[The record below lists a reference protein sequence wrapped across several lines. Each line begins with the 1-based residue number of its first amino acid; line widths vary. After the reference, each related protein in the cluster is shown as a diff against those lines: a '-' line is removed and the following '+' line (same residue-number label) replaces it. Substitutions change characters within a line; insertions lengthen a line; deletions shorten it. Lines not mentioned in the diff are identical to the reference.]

1 MKKQPAIIAAI
12 SLLIGLGGG
21 FIIGRAY
28 TLSTHT
34 HDTAITGGNSE
45 SHQSSSDHSHG
56 ASDGE
61 HTHEA
66 IEVSGDK
73 APTVL
78 LKVTKDAK
86 SGWHVHLDTTN
97 YRFAPE
103 HANQENVVGEGH
115 GHLYVDGKMVSRL
128 YGPDY
133 HYNENFTGER
143 TFKVTL
149 NGNSHVEYKV
159 DGKPVAAEVTVK
171 GE

>member
-1 MKKQPAIIAAI
+1 MKKQTAVIAAI
-12 SLLIGLGGG
+12 SLLIGIGGG

-34 HDTAITGGNSE
+34 HDTAMTGGSGEN
-45 SHQSSSDHSHG
+45 HPHNAGDSHG
-56 ASDGE
+56 EGE
-61 HTHEA
+61 HAHEA
-66 IEVSGDK
+66 LEVSGDK

-86 SGWHVHLDTTN
+86 SGWWVHVDTIN

-103 HANQENVVGEGH
+103 HANQENVIGEGH

-133 HYNENFTGER
+133 HYNEEFTGER

-159 DGKPVAAEVTVK
+159 DGKPVVAEVTVK

>member
-1 MKKQPAIIAAI
+1 MKKQTAVIAAI
-12 SLLIGLGGG
+12 ALLIGLGGG

-34 HDTAITGGNSE
+34 HDTASGSGGN
-45 SHQSSSDHSHG
+45 HSHNTG
-56 ASDGE
+56 DSHGEGE
-61 HTHEA
+61 HAHEA

-133 HYNENFTGER
+133 HYNEEFTGER

-159 DGKPVAAEVTVK
+159 GGKPVAAEVTVK

>member
-1 MKKQPAIIAAI
+1 MKKQTAIIAAI
-12 SLLIGLGGG
+12 ALLIGLGGG

-34 HDTAITGGNSE
+34 HGTAMNGGNGE
-45 SHQSSSDHSHG
+45 AHSSGDHS
-56 ASDGE
+56 SNSGE

-66 IEVSGDK
+66 IEVSGDN

-86 SGWHVHLDTTN
+86 SGWWVHVDTTN
-97 YRFAPE
+97 YRFTPE
-103 HANQENVVGEGH
+103 HANQENVIGEGH

-128 YGPDY
+128 YGPDF
-133 HYNENFTGER
+133 HYNEEFTGEH

-171 GE
+171 GD